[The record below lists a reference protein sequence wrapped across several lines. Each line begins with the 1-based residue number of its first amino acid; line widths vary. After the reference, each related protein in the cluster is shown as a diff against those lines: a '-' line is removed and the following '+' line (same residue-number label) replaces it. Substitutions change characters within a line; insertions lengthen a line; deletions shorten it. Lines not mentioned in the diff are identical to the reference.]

1 MTEEEKSGIVHEVIE
16 TIKGQSQDITE
27 LPLSDNIEDFTTLP
41 AVGKDGRLK
50 KFRVTDLRSEF
61 AGGSNIE
68 LVQETGQ
75 SENKAMSQKAT
86 TAAIAAATTT
96 NDGKN
101 LQDVYEV
108 SKTAATR
115 ASQTQSTIEVVQERG
130 EATDKPMSQKAVSDA
145 LAQIEKKA
153 EDNATA
159 ITSISAS
166 GGVPITQEA
175 GDSAIKVMSQ
185 KAVTEA
191 IKANAQGKV
200 EERTSVNPASLIWN
214 KGGWQKSNGN
224 VFLSE
229 EFACTQLS
237 VIGYSRVEFQYQ
249 AYSAILASLICDA
262 DGGIIQKFG
271 VEENGAPLTWK
282 TAEIELPANAATIKM
297 TGYKNIKPSLTL
309 IKKMTVNEKVTNQ
322 DGKISDLKESVK
334 NLFLQDYTNSIRYNT
349 GGVNV
354 ADGSFAS
361 NGYDTFAVSDFIKIP
376 EGAIKINLGYQ
387 GYSKL
392 YGSVIYNSD
401 KRKIAGYSVM
411 DNAAKAG
418 DVYET
423 GYIDIPEGAKYV
435 RITSYQSDKEKKI
448 PLIFLMRSID
458 VVNHKELKEQ
468 LESAG
473 IVSPL
478 KSMRLAFCGDS
489 ITYGL
494 NQDGGARLDAFPDQ
508 VGRLLGCQTTNYG
521 VSSASVGGDA
531 PRVWS
536 KDYTVVSTEEDIIGV
551 MIGINDFYREY
562 SLGNKDG
569 SSGFYKDLHTMWK
582 GFIGRFPPSAG
593 KRLFCMIYPYYDVKP
608 NWELWTAAM
617 QEVAEYYSIPILDFS
632 KELGIN
638 PHMDVNFE
646 YWREEGRG
654 TGKHNAH
661 PTQLTHDMMAK
672 VIAAYI
678 KSHYDV

>member
-1 MTEEEKSGIVHEVIE
+1 MSSIKTTEKEGDVSIGRHVGIGGNANVQGNVVVHMNMKVEGWLDAKN
-16 TIKGQSQDITE
+16 IKGSNKGIFTTVEKLREAFPRPHDGWWAIVGKS
-27 LPLSDNIEDFTTLP
+27 LPSPIYVGDGGEWVATGESGGNPMLEDTSGALQQAIDDAKNKANEAKKAIEDMVSSLP
-41 AVGKDGRLK
+41 IA
-50 KFRVTDLRSEF
+50 
-61 AGGSNIE
+61 
-68 LVQETGQ
+68 QETG
-75 SENKAMSQKAT
+75 
-86 TAAIAAATTT
+86 
-96 NDGKN
+96 
-101 LQDVYEV
+101 
-108 SKTAATR
+108 
-115 ASQTQSTIEVVQERG
+115 
-130 EATDKPMSQKAVSDA
+130 
-145 LAQIEKKA
+145 
-153 EDNATA
+153 
-159 ITSISAS
+159 
-166 GGVPITQEA
+166 
-175 GDSAIKVMSQ
+175 DSATKVMSQ
-185 KAVTEA
+185 AAVTEA

-200 EERTSVNPASLIWN
+200 EERDAINPESLAWE
-214 KGGWQKSNGN
+214 KGGYSKADG
-224 VFLSE
+224 
-229 EFACTQLS
+229 S
-237 VIGYSRVEFQYQ
+237 VYATDIFSYAQVSVVGYSRAEFQYQ
-249 AYSAILASLICDA
+249 AYSSILATLICDA
-262 DGGIIQKFG
+262 TGNILQSYG
-271 VEENGAPLTWK
+271 VDQNGTPLTWK

-297 TGYKNIKPSLTL
+297 TGYNNIKPSLTL
-309 IKKMTVNEKVTNQ
+309 IKKMTVNEKAANL
-322 DGKISDLKESVK
+322 DGKLSDLKESVK

-349 GGVNV
+349 GGINV
-354 ADGSFAS
+354 LDGSFAS
-361 NGYDTFAVSDFIKIP
+361 NGYNTFAVSDFIEIP
-376 EGAIKINLGYQ
+376 EGAVKINLGYQ
-387 GYSKL
+387 GYSKT

-401 KRKIAGYSVM
+401 KKKIAGYSVM
-411 DNAAKAG
+411 DDAAKAG

-423 GYIDIPEGAKYV
+423 GFLDIPEGAKYV

-551 MIGINDFYREY
+551 MIGINDFYRDY

-569 SSGFYKDLHTMWK
+569 SSGFYKGLHTMWK
-582 GFIGRFPPSAG
+582 GFISRFPPSAG

-672 VIAAYI
+672 VVAAYI

>member
-1 MTEEEKSGIVHEVIE
+1 MSSIKTTEKEGDVSIGRHVGIGGNANVQGNVVVHMNMRVEGWLDAKN
-16 TIKGQSQDITE
+16 IKGSNKGIFTTAEKLREAYPHPHDGWWAIVGKSLPSPIYVGDGGEWVATGESGGTPTLDDANGALQQAIDDAKNKANEAKKAIEDMVKE
-27 LPLSDNIEDFTTLP
+27 LPI
-41 AVGKDGRLK
+41 AQ
-50 KFRVTDLRSEF
+50 
-61 AGGSNIE
+61 E
-68 LVQETGQ
+68 L
-75 SENKAMSQKAT
+75 
-86 TAAIAAATTT
+86 
-96 NDGKN
+96 
-101 LQDVYEV
+101 
-108 SKTAATR
+108 
-115 ASQTQSTIEVVQERG
+115 
-130 EATDKPMSQKAVSDA
+130 
-145 LAQIEKKA
+145 
-153 EDNATA
+153 
-159 ITSISAS
+159 
-166 GGVPITQEA
+166 
-175 GDSAIKVMSQ
+175 GDSPTSVMSQ
-185 KAVTEA
+185 AAVTEA

-200 EERTSVNPASLIWN
+200 EERDAINPESLAWEGGGYSKADGSVYATDIFICA
-214 KGGWQKSNGN
+214 Q
-224 VFLSE
+224 V
-229 EFACTQLS
+229 S
-237 VIGYSRVEFQYQ
+237 VVGYSRAEFQYQ
-249 AYSAILASLICDA
+249 AYSSVLATLICDA
-262 DGGIIQKFG
+262 TGNILQSYG
-271 VEENGAPLTWK
+271 VNQNGTPLTWN
-282 TAEIELPANAATIKM
+282 TAAVDLPANAAYIKL
-297 TGYKNIKPSLTL
+297 TGYASVKPSLTL
-309 IKKMTVNEKVTNQ
+309 VKTMTVNEKAANL
-322 DGKISDLKESVK
+322 DGKLSDLKESVK
-334 NLFLQDYTNSIRYNT
+334 NLYLQDYTNSIRYNT
-349 GGVNV
+349 GGINV
-354 ADGSFAS
+354 SDGSFAS
-361 NGYDTFAVSDFIKIP
+361 SGYNTFAVSDFIEIP
-376 EGAIKINLGYQ
+376 EGAVKINLGYQ
-387 GYSKL
+387 GYSKT

-401 KRKIAGYSVM
+401 KKKIAGYSVVN
-411 DNAAKAG
+411 DAAKAG

-448 PLIFLMRSID
+448 PLIFLMSSID

-468 LESAG
+468 LERAG
-473 IVSPL
+473 VVSPL
-478 KSMRLAFCGDS
+478 KSKRLAFCGDS

-582 GFIGRFPPSAG
+582 GLINRFPPSAG

-608 NWELWTAAM
+608 NWEKWTTAM

-672 VIAAYI
+672 VVAAYI

>member
-1 MTEEEKSGIVHEVIE
+1 MTKVEELRQLARVIKNETAIGGNTAERVGSAFEGVADAIEGIDQINEME
-16 TIKGQSQDITE
+16 
-27 LPLSDNIEDFTTLP
+27 
-41 AVGKDGRLK
+41 
-50 KFRVTDLRSEF
+50 
-61 AGGSNIE
+61 
-68 LVQETGQ
+68 
-75 SENKAMSQKAT
+75 
-86 TAAIAAATTT
+86 
-96 NDGKN
+96 
-101 LQDVYEV
+101 
-108 SKTAATR
+108 
-115 ASQTQSTIEVVQERG
+115 
-130 EATDKPMSQKAVSDA
+130 KAVDA
-145 LAQIEKKA
+145 VKEKLNASKQAIEQA
-153 EDNATA
+153 VAA
-159 ITSISAS
+159 L
-166 GGVPITQEA
+166 PIAQEA
-175 GDSAIKVMSQ
+175 GDSATSVMSQ
-185 KAVTEA
+185 AAVTAA

-229 EFACTQLS
+229 DFVCTQLS
-237 VIGYSRVEFQYQ
+237 VIGYSRAEFQYQ
-249 AYSAILASLICDA
+249 AYSSKLATLICDA
-262 DGGIIQKFG
+262 TGNILQSYG
-271 VEENGAPLTWK
+271 VNQNGTPLTWK
-282 TAEIELPANAATIKM
+282 TAEIELPANTATIKM

-309 IKKMTVNEKVTNQ
+309 VKKMTVNEKAANL
-322 DGKISDLKESVK
+322 DGKISDLKKSVK
-334 NLFLQDYTNSIRYNT
+334 ELFIRDYTNSIRYNT
-349 GGVNV
+349 GGINV
-354 ADGSFAS
+354 LDGSFAS
-361 NGYDTFAVSDFIKIP
+361 NGYNTFAVSDFIEIP
-376 EGAIKINLGYQ
+376 EGAVKINLGYQ

-401 KRKIAGYSVM
+401 KKKIAGYSVM
-411 DNAAKAG
+411 DNAAKVG

-473 IVSPL
+473 VVSPL
-478 KSMRLAFCGDS
+478 KSKRLAFCGDS

-521 VSSASVGGDA
+521 VSSASVGGTS

-536 KDYTVVSTEEDIIGV
+536 NDYTVVSTEEDIIGV
-551 MIGINDFYREY
+551 MIGINDFYRDY

-582 GFIGRFPPSAG
+582 GLINRFPPSAG

-608 NWELWTAAM
+608 NWEKWTAAM

>member
-1 MTEEEKSGIVHEVIE
+1 MDTIYSLLKRAKELKEKSQVD
-16 TIKGQSQDITE
+16 SITPE
-27 LPLSDNIEDFTTLP
+27 E
-41 AVGKDGRLK
+41 VGKLHEDTLAYIASLEQSADGFGIK
-50 KFRVTDLRSEF
+50 KVYQSKSAMEADTDPVGTNGKALRYGQLVSIYDDAHADSSENGNIYAYQKPGWLLMGRVS
-61 AGGSNIE
+61 GGNTI
-68 LVQETGQ
+68 LPIVQETGYH
-75 SENKAMSQKAT
+75 EDKIMSQK
-86 TAAIAAATTT
+86 
-96 NDGKN
+96 
-101 LQDVYEV
+101 
-108 SKTAATR
+108 
-115 ASQTQSTIEVVQERG
+115 
-130 EATDKPMSQKAVSDA
+130 
-145 LAQIEKKA
+145 
-153 EDNATA
+153 
-159 ITSISAS
+159 SI
-166 GGVPITQEA
+166 
-175 GDSAIKVMSQ
+175 
-185 KAVTEA
+185 TEA
-191 IKANAQGKV
+191 LNELRQVKV
-200 EERTSVNPASLIWN
+200 EERTSVNSASLIWN
-214 KGGWQKSNGN
+214 KGGWLKSNGN

-229 EFACTQLS
+229 DFVCTQLS

-249 AYSAILASLICDA
+249 AYSAVLASLICDA

-271 VEENGAPLTWK
+271 VNQNGTPLTWN
-282 TAEIELPANAATIKM
+282 TAAVDLPANAAYIKL
-297 TGYKNIKPSLTL
+297 TGYASVKPSLTL
-309 IKKMTVNEKVTNQ
+309 VKKMTVNEKATNL
-322 DGKISDLKESVK
+322 DGKISALTESVK
-334 NLFLQDYTNSIRYNT
+334 SLFIKDYTNSIRYNT
-349 GGVNV
+349 GGIIVS
-354 ADGSFAS
+354 DGSFAS
-361 NGYDTFAVSDFIKIP
+361 NGYNTFAVSDFIEIP
-376 EGAIKINLGYQ
+376 EGAVKINLGYQ
-387 GYSKL
+387 GYSKI

-401 KRKIAGYSVM
+401 KKKIAGYSVIAT
-411 DNAAKAG
+411 AAKAG

-473 IVSPL
+473 VVSPL
-478 KSMRLAFCGDS
+478 KSKRLAFCGDS

-536 KDYTVVSTEEDIIGV
+536 KDYTVVSAEEDIIGV
-551 MIGINDFYREY
+551 MIGINDFYRDY

-569 SSGFYKDLHTMWK
+569 SSGFYKNLHTMWK
-582 GFIGRFPPSAG
+582 GLINRFPPSAG

-608 NWELWTAAM
+608 NWEKWTAAM

-646 YWREEGRG
+646 YWREEGSG

-661 PTQLTHDMMAK
+661 PTQLTHDMMTK
-672 VIAAYI
+672 VVAAYI
-678 KSHYDV
+678 KSHYEV

>member
-1 MTEEEKSGIVHEVIE
+1 MDTIYSLLKRAKELKEKSQVD
-16 TIKGQSQDITE
+16 SITPE
-27 LPLSDNIEDFTTLP
+27 E
-41 AVGKDGRLK
+41 VGKLHEDTLAYISSLEQSTDGLGIK
-50 KFRVTDLRSEF
+50 KVYQSKSAMEADTDPVGTNGKTLRYGQLVSIYDDAHADGSENGNIYAF
-61 AGGSNIE
+61 QKPGWLLMGKVSGGNTI
-68 LVQETGQ
+68 LPIVQETGYH
-75 SENKAMSQKAT
+75 EDKIMSQK
-86 TAAIAAATTT
+86 
-96 NDGKN
+96 
-101 LQDVYEV
+101 
-108 SKTAATR
+108 
-115 ASQTQSTIEVVQERG
+115 
-130 EATDKPMSQKAVSDA
+130 
-145 LAQIEKKA
+145 
-153 EDNATA
+153 
-159 ITSISAS
+159 SI
-166 GGVPITQEA
+166 
-175 GDSAIKVMSQ
+175 
-185 KAVTEA
+185 TEA
-191 IKANAQGKV
+191 LNELRQVKV
-200 EERTSVNPASLIWN
+200 EERTSVNPASLHWN
-214 KGGWQKSNGN
+214 NGGWLKSNGN

-229 EFACTQLS
+229 KFVCTQLS

-271 VEENGAPLTWK
+271 VEENGAPLTWN
-282 TAEIELPANAATIKM
+282 TAAVDLPANAAYIKL
-297 TGYKNIKPSLTL
+297 TGYASVKPSLTL
-309 IKKMTVNEKVTNQ
+309 VKKMTVNEKAANL

-334 NLFLQDYTNSIRYNT
+334 NLYLQDYTNSIRYNT
-349 GGVNV
+349 GGINV
-354 ADGSFAS
+354 SDGSFAS
-361 NGYDTFAVSDFIKIP
+361 NGYNTFAVSDFIEIP
-376 EGAIKINLGYQ
+376 EGAVKINLGYQ
-387 GYSKL
+387 GYSKT

-401 KRKIAGYSVM
+401 KKKIAGYSVM
-411 DNAAKAG
+411 VDAAKAG

-448 PLIFLMRSID
+448 PLIFLMSSID

-473 IVSPL
+473 VVSPL
-478 KSMRLAFCGDS
+478 KSKRLAFCGDS

-494 NQDGGARLDAFPDQ
+494 NQDGGARLDAFPGQ

-521 VSSASVGGDA
+521 VSSASVGGTS
-531 PRVWS
+531 PRVRS

-582 GFIGRFPPSAG
+582 GFISRFPPSAG

-608 NWELWTAAM
+608 NWEKWTAAM

-638 PHMDVNFE
+638 PHMDINFE
-646 YWREEGRG
+646 YWREEGAQTG
-654 TGKHNAH
+654 NGQGKHNAH

-672 VIAAYI
+672 VVAAYI
-678 KSHYDV
+678 KSHYEV

>member
-1 MTEEEKSGIVHEVIE
+1 MDTIYSLLKRAKELKEKSQVD
-16 TIKGQSQDITE
+16 SITPE
-27 LPLSDNIEDFTTLP
+27 E
-41 AVGKDGRLK
+41 VGKLHEDTLAYIASLEQSADGLGIK
-50 KFRVTDLRSEF
+50 KVYQSKSAMEADTDPVGTNGKTLRYGQLVSIYDDAHADSSENGNIYAFQKPGWLLMGRVS
-61 AGGSNIE
+61 GGNTI
-68 LVQETGQ
+68 LPIVQETGYH
-75 SENKAMSQKAT
+75 EDKIMSQK
-86 TAAIAAATTT
+86 
-96 NDGKN
+96 
-101 LQDVYEV
+101 
-108 SKTAATR
+108 
-115 ASQTQSTIEVVQERG
+115 
-130 EATDKPMSQKAVSDA
+130 
-145 LAQIEKKA
+145 
-153 EDNATA
+153 
-159 ITSISAS
+159 SI
-166 GGVPITQEA
+166 
-175 GDSAIKVMSQ
+175 
-185 KAVTEA
+185 TEA
-191 IKANAQGKV
+191 LNELRQGKV

-214 KGGWQKSNGN
+214 KGGWLKSNGN

-249 AYSAILASLICDA
+249 AYSAILATLICDA
-262 DGGIIQKFG
+262 TGNILQSYG
-271 VEENGAPLTWK
+271 VNQNGAPLTWN
-282 TAEIELPANAATIKM
+282 TAAVDLPANAAYIRL
-297 TGYKNIKPSLTL
+297 TGYKSVKPSLTL
-309 IKKMTVNEKVTNQ
+309 VKKMTVNEKVTNL
-322 DGKISDLKESVK
+322 DGKISDFKESVK

-349 GGVNV
+349 GGIN
-354 ADGSFAS
+354 ASDGSFAS
-361 NGYDTFAVSDFIKIP
+361 NGYGTFAVSDFIEIP
-376 EGAIKINLGYQ
+376 EGAVKINLGYQ
-387 GYSKL
+387 GYSRH

-401 KRKIAGYSVM
+401 KKKIAGYSVM

-418 DVYET
+418 DIYET

-448 PLIFLMRSID
+448 PLIFLMSSID

-473 IVSPL
+473 VVSPL
-478 KSMRLAFCGDS
+478 KSKRLAFCGDS

-494 NQDGGARLDAFPDQ
+494 NQDGGARLDAFPGQ

-521 VSSASVGGDA
+521 VSSASVGGTS

-551 MIGINDFYREY
+551 MIGINDFYRDY

-582 GFIGRFPPSAG
+582 GFISRFPPSAG

-608 NWELWTAAM
+608 NWEKWTAAM

-646 YWREEGRG
+646 YWREEGSG

-672 VIAAYI
+672 VVAAYI
-678 KSHYDV
+678 KSHYEV

>member
-1 MTEEEKSGIVHEVIE
+1 MSSIKTTEKEGDVSIGRHVGIGGNANVRGNVVVHMNMKVEGWLDAKN
-16 TIKGQSQDITE
+16 IKGSNKGIFTTAEKLREAYPHPHDGWWAIVGKSLPSPIYVGDGGEWVATGESGGTPTLDDANGALQQAIDDAKNKANEAKKAIEDMVKE
-27 LPLSDNIEDFTTLP
+27 LPI
-41 AVGKDGRLK
+41 AQ
-50 KFRVTDLRSEF
+50 
-61 AGGSNIE
+61 E
-68 LVQETGQ
+68 L
-75 SENKAMSQKAT
+75 
-86 TAAIAAATTT
+86 
-96 NDGKN
+96 
-101 LQDVYEV
+101 
-108 SKTAATR
+108 
-115 ASQTQSTIEVVQERG
+115 
-130 EATDKPMSQKAVSDA
+130 
-145 LAQIEKKA
+145 
-153 EDNATA
+153 
-159 ITSISAS
+159 
-166 GGVPITQEA
+166 
-175 GDSAIKVMSQ
+175 GDSVTSVMSQ
-185 KAVTEA
+185 AAVTAA

-200 EERTSVNPASLIWN
+200 EDRTSVNPASLNWN
-214 KGGWQKSNGN
+214 EGGWLKSNGN

-249 AYSAILASLICDA
+249 AYSAVLASLICDA
-262 DGGIIQKFG
+262 DGGIIQKFS
-271 VEENGAPLTWK
+271 VEENGAPLTWN
-282 TAEIELPANAATIKM
+282 TAAVDLPANAAYIKL
-297 TGYKNIKPSLTL
+297 TGYKSVKPSLTL
-309 IKKMTVNEKVTNQ
+309 VKKMTVNEKATNL

-354 ADGSFAS
+354 SDGSFAS
-361 NGYDTFAVSDFIKIP
+361 EGYGTFAVSDFIEIP
-376 EGAIKINLGYQ
+376 EGAVKINLGYQ
-387 GYSKL
+387 GYSKI

-401 KRKIAGYSVM
+401 KKKIDGYSVM
-411 DNAAKAG
+411 ENAAKAG

-435 RITSYQSDKEKKI
+435 RITSYQSDKEKKV
-448 PLIFLMRSID
+448 PLIFLMSSID

-473 IVSPL
+473 VVSPL
-478 KSMRLAFCGDS
+478 KSKRLAFCGDS

-536 KDYTVVSTEEDIIGV
+536 KDYTVVSTEEDIVGV

-582 GFIGRFPPSAG
+582 GLINRFPPSAG

-608 NWELWTAAM
+608 NWEKWTAAM

-646 YWREEGRG
+646 YWREEGSG

-672 VIAAYI
+672 VVAAYI

>member
-1 MTEEEKSGIVHEVIE
+1 MDTIYSLLKRAKELKEKSQVD
-16 TIKGQSQDITE
+16 SITPE
-27 LPLSDNIEDFTTLP
+27 E
-41 AVGKDGRLK
+41 VGKLHEDTLAYIASLEQSTDGLGIK
-50 KFRVTDLRSEF
+50 KVYQSKSAMEADTDPVGTNGKTLRYGQLVSIYDDAHADSSENGNIYAFQKPGWLLMGRVS
-61 AGGSNIE
+61 GGNTI
-68 LVQETGQ
+68 LPIVQETGYH
-75 SENKAMSQKAT
+75 EDKIMSQK
-86 TAAIAAATTT
+86 
-96 NDGKN
+96 
-101 LQDVYEV
+101 
-108 SKTAATR
+108 
-115 ASQTQSTIEVVQERG
+115 
-130 EATDKPMSQKAVSDA
+130 
-145 LAQIEKKA
+145 
-153 EDNATA
+153 
-159 ITSISAS
+159 SI
-166 GGVPITQEA
+166 
-175 GDSAIKVMSQ
+175 
-185 KAVTEA
+185 TEA
-191 IKANAQGKV
+191 LNELRQVKV
-200 EERTSVNPASLIWN
+200 EERTSVNPASLIWG
-214 KGGWQKSNGN
+214 KGGWLKSNGN
-224 VFLSE
+224 VSLSE
-229 EFACTQLS
+229 DFACTQLS

-262 DGGIIQKFG
+262 DGGIIQKFS
-271 VEENGAPLTWK
+271 VEENGAPLTWN
-282 TAEIELPANAATIKM
+282 TAAVDLPANAAYIKL
-297 TGYKNIKPSLTL
+297 TGYASVKPSLTL
-309 IKKMTVNEKVTNQ
+309 VKKMTVNEKATNL
-322 DGKISDLKESVK
+322 DGKISALKESIMS
-334 NLFLQDYTNSIRYNT
+334 LFIKDYTNSIRYNT
-349 GGVNV
+349 GGINV
-354 ADGSFAS
+354 SDGSFAS
-361 NGYDTFAVSDFIKIP
+361 NGYNTFAVSDFIEIP
-376 EGAIKINLGYQ
+376 EGAVKINLGYQ

-401 KRKIAGYSVM
+401 KKKIAGYSVFA
-411 DNAAKAG
+411 NATKAG

-423 GYIDIPEGAKYV
+423 GYIDIPENAKYV

-473 IVSPL
+473 VVSPL
-478 KSMRLAFCGDS
+478 KSKRLAFCGDS
-489 ITYGL
+489 VTYGL

-521 VSSASVGGDA
+521 VSSASVGGTS

-582 GFIGRFPPSAG
+582 GFISRFPPSAG

-608 NWELWTAAM
+608 NWEKWTAAM

-672 VIAAYI
+672 VVAAYI
-678 KSHYDV
+678 KSHYEV

>member
-75 SENKAMSQKAT
+75 SEDKAMSQKAT

-96 NDGKN
+96 NDGKD
-101 LQDVYEV
+101 LQEVYEV
-108 SKTAATR
+108 SKSAATR

-166 GGVPITQEA
+166 GGVPIAQEL
-175 GDSAIKVMSQ
+175 GDSATKVMSQ
-185 KAVTEA
+185 AAVTEA

-200 EERTSVNPASLIWN
+200 EEREAINPESLAWE
-214 KGGWQKSNGN
+214 KGGYSKADG
-224 VFLSE
+224 
-229 EFACTQLS
+229 S
-237 VIGYSRVEFQYQ
+237 VYATDIFSYAQVSVVGYSRAEFQYQ
-249 AYSAILASLICDA
+249 AYSSKLATLICDA
-262 DGGIIQKFG
+262 TGNILQSYG
-271 VEENGAPLTWK
+271 VNQNGTPQTWK

-309 IKKMTVNEKVTNQ
+309 IRKMTVNEKAANL
-322 DGKISDLKESVK
+322 DGKISDLKKSVK
-334 NLFLQDYTNSIRYNT
+334 ELFIRDYTNSVRYNT
-349 GGVNV
+349 GGINV
-354 ADGSFAS
+354 SDGSFAS
-361 NGYDTFAVSDFIKIP
+361 NGYNTFAVSDFIEMP
-376 EGAIKINLGYQ
+376 EGAVKINLGYQ

-401 KRKIAGYSVM
+401 KKKIAGYSVM

-473 IVSPL
+473 VVSPL
-478 KSMRLAFCGDS
+478 KSKRLAFCGDS

-551 MIGINDFYREY
+551 MIGINDFYRDY

-582 GFIGRFPPSAG
+582 GLINRFPPSAG

-608 NWELWTAAM
+608 NWEKWTAAM

-638 PHMDVNFE
+638 PHMDINFE
-646 YWREEGRG
+646 YWREEERG

-672 VIAAYI
+672 VVAAYI

>member
-1 MTEEEKSGIVHEVIE
+1 MSKVEELRQLARVIKNETAIGGNTAERVGSAFEGVADAIEGIDQINEME
-16 TIKGQSQDITE
+16 
-27 LPLSDNIEDFTTLP
+27 
-41 AVGKDGRLK
+41 
-50 KFRVTDLRSEF
+50 
-61 AGGSNIE
+61 
-68 LVQETGQ
+68 
-75 SENKAMSQKAT
+75 
-86 TAAIAAATTT
+86 
-96 NDGKN
+96 
-101 LQDVYEV
+101 
-108 SKTAATR
+108 
-115 ASQTQSTIEVVQERG
+115 
-130 EATDKPMSQKAVSDA
+130 KAVDA
-145 LAQIEKKA
+145 VKEKLNASKQAIEQA
-153 EDNATA
+153 VAA
-159 ITSISAS
+159 L
-166 GGVPITQEA
+166 PITQET
-175 GDSAIKVMSQ
+175 GDSATKVMSQ
-185 KAVTEA
+185 AAVTEA

-200 EERTSVNPASLIWN
+200 EERDAINPESLIWN
-214 KGGWQKSNGN
+214 KGGWSKSNGN
-224 VFLSE
+224 VYLSE
-229 EFACTQLS
+229 DFVCTQLS
-237 VIGYSRVEFQYQ
+237 VIGYSRAEFQYQ
-249 AYSAILASLICDA
+249 AYSAKLATLICDA
-262 DGGIIQKFG
+262 TGNILQSYG
-271 VEENGAPLTWK
+271 VDQNGTPLTWK
-282 TAEIELPANAATIKM
+282 TAEIDLPANAATIKL
-297 TGYKNIKPSLTL
+297 TGYKSVKPSLTL
-309 IKKMTVNEKVTNQ
+309 VKKMTVNEKAANL

-334 NLFLQDYTNSIRYNT
+334 NLYLQDYTNSIRYNT

-354 ADGSFAS
+354 SDGSFAS
-361 NGYDTFAVSDFIKIP
+361 DGYGTFAVSDFIEIP
-376 EGAIKINLGYQ
+376 EGAVKINLGYQ
-387 GYSKL
+387 GYSKR

-401 KRKIAGYSVM
+401 KKKIAGYSVM

-448 PLIFLMRSID
+448 PLIFLMSSID

-478 KSMRLAFCGDS
+478 KSKRLAFCGDS

-521 VSSASVGGDA
+521 VSSASVGGTS

-536 KDYTVVSTEEDIIGV
+536 KDYTVVSTDEDIVGV
-551 MIGINDFYREY
+551 MIGINDFYRDY

-582 GFIGRFPPSAG
+582 GFISRFPPSAG

-608 NWELWTAAM
+608 NWEKWTAAM

-672 VIAAYI
+672 VVAAYI

>member
-1 MTEEEKSGIVHEVIE
+1 MSSVKTTQLDGDVSVGRNTSIGGNITIQGGGRVKGTLTIDGWLDAKN
-16 TIKGQSQDITE
+16 IKGSNKGIFTTVEKLREAFPRPHDGWWAIVGKS
-27 LPLSDNIEDFTTLP
+27 LPSPIYVGDGGEWVATGESGGNPMLEDTSGALQKAIDDAKNKANEAKQAIED
-41 AVGKDGRLK
+41 
-50 KFRVTDLRSEF
+50 
-61 AGGSNIE
+61 
-68 LVQETGQ
+68 
-75 SENKAMSQKAT
+75 M
-86 TAAIAAATTT
+86 
-96 NDGKN
+96 
-101 LQDVYEV
+101 V
-108 SKTAATR
+108 S
-115 ASQTQSTIEVVQERG
+115 S
-130 EATDKPMSQKAVSDA
+130 
-145 LAQIEKKA
+145 L
-153 EDNATA
+153 
-159 ITSISAS
+159 
-166 GGVPITQEA
+166 PITQEL
-175 GDSAIKVMSQ
+175 GDSATKVMSQ
-185 KAVTEA
+185 AAVTEA

-200 EERTSVNPASLIWN
+200 EERDAINPESLAWE
-214 KGGWQKSNGN
+214 KGGYLKADGSVHVNDI
-224 VFLSE
+224 
-229 EFACTQLS
+229 FACAQVS
-237 VIGYSRVEFQYQ
+237 VVGYSRAEFQYQ
-249 AYSAILASLICDA
+249 AYSSILATLICDA
-262 DGGIIQKFG
+262 TGNILQSYG
-271 VEENGAPLTWK
+271 VNQNGTPQTWK
-282 TAEIELPANAATIKM
+282 TAEIDLPANAAYIKL
-297 TGYKNIKPSLTL
+297 TGYASVKPSLTL
-309 IKKMTVNEKVTNQ
+309 VKTMTVNEKAANL
-322 DGKISDLKESVK
+322 DGKLSDLKESVK

-349 GGVNV
+349 GGINV
-354 ADGSFAS
+354 SDGSFAS
-361 NGYDTFAVSDFIKIP
+361 NGYNTFAVSDFIEIP
-376 EGAIKINLGYQ
+376 EGAVKINLGYQ

-392 YGSVIYNSD
+392 YGSVIYNSG
-401 KRKIAGYSVM
+401 KKKIAGYSVM

-423 GYIDIPEGAKYV
+423 GYIDIPESAKYV

-478 KSMRLAFCGDS
+478 KSKRLAFCGDS

-521 VSSASVGGDA
+521 VSSASVGGAA

-536 KDYTVVSTEEDIIGV
+536 KDYTVVSTDEDIVGV
-551 MIGINDFYREY
+551 MIGINDFYRDY

-582 GFIGRFPPSAG
+582 GLINRFPPSAG
-593 KRLFCMIYPYYDVKP
+593 KRLFCMIYPYYDAKP
-608 NWELWTAAM
+608 NWEQWTAAM

-672 VIAAYI
+672 VVAAYV

>member
-1 MTEEEKSGIVHEVIE
+1 MSSIKTTEKEGDVSIGRHVGIGGNANVQGNVVVHMNMKVEGWLDAKN
-16 TIKGQSQDITE
+16 IKGSNKGIFTTVEKLREAFPRPHDGWWAIVGKSLPSPIYVGDGGEWVATGESGGTPTLDDANGALQQAIDDAKNKANEAKKAIEDMVKE
-27 LPLSDNIEDFTTLP
+27 LPI
-41 AVGKDGRLK
+41 AQ
-50 KFRVTDLRSEF
+50 
-61 AGGSNIE
+61 E
-68 LVQETGQ
+68 L
-75 SENKAMSQKAT
+75 
-86 TAAIAAATTT
+86 
-96 NDGKN
+96 
-101 LQDVYEV
+101 
-108 SKTAATR
+108 
-115 ASQTQSTIEVVQERG
+115 
-130 EATDKPMSQKAVSDA
+130 
-145 LAQIEKKA
+145 
-153 EDNATA
+153 
-159 ITSISAS
+159 
-166 GGVPITQEA
+166 
-175 GDSAIKVMSQ
+175 GDSVTSVMSQ
-185 KAVTEA
+185 AAVTAA

-214 KGGWQKSNGN
+214 YGGWLKSNGN
-224 VFLSE
+224 VFLSK

-249 AYSAILASLICDA
+249 AYSQVLASLICDA

-271 VEENGAPLTWK
+271 VEENGAPLTWN
-282 TAEIELPANAATIKM
+282 TAAVDLPANAAYIKL
-297 TGYKNIKPSLTL
+297 TGYASVKPSLTL
-309 IKKMTVNEKVTNQ
+309 VKNMTVNEKATNL
-322 DGKISDLKESVK
+322 DGKISALTESVK
-334 NLFLQDYTNSIRYNT
+334 SLFIKDYTNSIRYNT
-349 GGVNV
+349 GGINV
-354 ADGSFAS
+354 SDGSFAS
-361 NGYDTFAVSDFIKIP
+361 NGYNTFAVSDFIEIP
-376 EGAIKINLGYQ
+376 EGAVKINLGYQ
-387 GYSKL
+387 GYSMT

-401 KRKIAGYSVM
+401 KKKIAGYSVFA
-411 DNAAKAG
+411 NAAKAG

-448 PLIFLMRSID
+448 PLIFLMSSID

-473 IVSPL
+473 VVSPL
-478 KSMRLAFCGDS
+478 KSKRLAFCGDS

-494 NQDGGARLDAFPDQ
+494 NQDGGARLDAFPGQ

-562 SLGNKDG
+562 PLGNKDG

-582 GFIGRFPPSAG
+582 GLINRFPPSAG

-608 NWELWTAAM
+608 NWEKWTAAM

-661 PTQLTHDMMAK
+661 PTQITHDMMAK
-672 VIAAYI
+672 VVAAYI

>member
-1 MTEEEKSGIVHEVIE
+1 MDTIYSLLKRAKELKEKSQVD
-16 TIKGQSQDITE
+16 SITPE
-27 LPLSDNIEDFTTLP
+27 E
-41 AVGKDGRLK
+41 VGKLHEDTLAYIASLEQSTDGLGIK
-50 KFRVTDLRSEF
+50 KVYQSKSAMEADTDPVGTNGKNLRYGQLVSIYDDAHADSSENGNIYAYQKPGWLLMGRVS
-61 AGGSNIE
+61 GGNTI
-68 LVQETGQ
+68 LPIVQETGYH
-75 SENKAMSQKAT
+75 EDKIMSQK
-86 TAAIAAATTT
+86 
-96 NDGKN
+96 
-101 LQDVYEV
+101 
-108 SKTAATR
+108 
-115 ASQTQSTIEVVQERG
+115 
-130 EATDKPMSQKAVSDA
+130 
-145 LAQIEKKA
+145 
-153 EDNATA
+153 
-159 ITSISAS
+159 SI
-166 GGVPITQEA
+166 
-175 GDSAIKVMSQ
+175 
-185 KAVTEA
+185 TEA
-191 IKANAQGKV
+191 LNELRQVKV
-200 EERTSVNPASLIWN
+200 EERTSVNPASLNWGN
-214 KGGWQKSNGN
+214 GGWRKSNGN

-229 EFACTQLS
+229 DFVCTQLS
-237 VIGYSRVEFQYQ
+237 VIGYSRAEFQYQ
-249 AYSAILASLICDA
+249 AYSSKLATLICDA
-262 DGGIIQKFG
+262 TGNILQSYG
-271 VEENGAPLTWK
+271 VNQNGTPQTWK

-349 GGVNV
+349 GGINV
-354 ADGSFAS
+354 SDGSFAS
-361 NGYDTFAVSDFIKIP
+361 NGYNTFAVSDFIEIP
-376 EGAIKINLGYQ
+376 EGAVKINLGYQ

-401 KRKIAGYSVM
+401 KKKIAGYSVM

-448 PLIFLMRSID
+448 PLIFLMGSID

-536 KDYTVVSTEEDIIGV
+536 KDYTVVSTDEDIVGV

-569 SSGFYKDLHTMWK
+569 SSGFYEDLHTMWK
-582 GFIGRFPPSAG
+582 GFISRFPPSAG

-608 NWELWTAAM
+608 NWEQWTTAM
-617 QEVAEYYSIPILDFS
+617 REVAEYYSIPVLDLS

-638 PHMDVNFE
+638 PHMDINFE

-672 VIAAYI
+672 VVAAYV
-678 KSHYDV
+678 KSHYEV

>member
-1 MTEEEKSGIVHEVIE
+1 MSKVEELRQLARVIKNETAIGGNTAERVGSAFEGVADAIEGIDQINEME
-16 TIKGQSQDITE
+16 
-27 LPLSDNIEDFTTLP
+27 
-41 AVGKDGRLK
+41 
-50 KFRVTDLRSEF
+50 
-61 AGGSNIE
+61 
-68 LVQETGQ
+68 
-75 SENKAMSQKAT
+75 
-86 TAAIAAATTT
+86 
-96 NDGKN
+96 
-101 LQDVYEV
+101 
-108 SKTAATR
+108 
-115 ASQTQSTIEVVQERG
+115 
-130 EATDKPMSQKAVSDA
+130 KAVDA
-145 LAQIEKKA
+145 VKEKLNASKQAIEEAVSSLPIAQEL
-153 EDNATA
+153 
-159 ITSISAS
+159 
-166 GGVPITQEA
+166 
-175 GDSAIKVMSQ
+175 GDSATKVMSQ
-185 KAVTEA
+185 AAVTEA

-200 EERTSVNPASLIWN
+200 EERDAINPESLAWERGGYSKADGSVYATDIFVCA
-214 KGGWQKSNGN
+214 Q
-224 VFLSE
+224 V
-229 EFACTQLS
+229 S
-237 VIGYSRVEFQYQ
+237 VVGYSRAEFQYQ
-249 AYSAILASLICDA
+249 AYSSKLATLICDA
-262 DGGIIQKFG
+262 TGNILQSYG
-271 VEENGAPLTWK
+271 VNQNGTPQTWK

-309 IKKMTVNEKVTNQ
+309 IRKMTVNEKAANL
-322 DGKISDLKESVK
+322 DGKISDLKKSVK
-334 NLFLQDYTNSIRYNT
+334 ELFIRDYTNSIRYNT
-349 GGVNV
+349 GGINV
-354 ADGSFAS
+354 SDGSFAS
-361 NGYDTFAVSDFIKIP
+361 NGYNTFAVSDFIEIP
-376 EGAIKINLGYQ
+376 EGAVKINLGYQ

-401 KRKIAGYSVM
+401 KKKIAGYSVM

-423 GYIDIPEGAKYV
+423 GYVDIPEGAKYV

-473 IVSPL
+473 VVSPL
-478 KSMRLAFCGDS
+478 KSKRLAFCGDS

-521 VSSASVGGDA
+521 VSSASVGGTS

-536 KDYTVVSTEEDIIGV
+536 KDYTVVSTDEDIIGV
-551 MIGINDFYREY
+551 MIGINDFYRDY

-582 GFIGRFPPSAG
+582 GLISRFPPSVG

-608 NWELWTAAM
+608 NWEKWTAAM

-672 VIAAYI
+672 VVAAYI

>member
-1 MTEEEKSGIVHEVIE
+1 MDTIYSLLKRAKELKEKSQVD
-16 TIKGQSQDITE
+16 SITPE
-27 LPLSDNIEDFTTLP
+27 E
-41 AVGKDGRLK
+41 VGKLHEDTLAYIASLEQSADGFGIK
-50 KFRVTDLRSEF
+50 KVYQSKSAMEADTDPVGTNGKTLRYGQLVSIYDDAHADSSENGNIYAFQKPGWLLMGRVS
-61 AGGSNIE
+61 GGNTI
-68 LVQETGQ
+68 LPIVQETGYH
-75 SENKAMSQKAT
+75 EDKIMSQK
-86 TAAIAAATTT
+86 
-96 NDGKN
+96 
-101 LQDVYEV
+101 
-108 SKTAATR
+108 
-115 ASQTQSTIEVVQERG
+115 
-130 EATDKPMSQKAVSDA
+130 
-145 LAQIEKKA
+145 
-153 EDNATA
+153 
-159 ITSISAS
+159 SI
-166 GGVPITQEA
+166 
-175 GDSAIKVMSQ
+175 
-185 KAVTEA
+185 TEA
-191 IKANAQGKV
+191 LNELRQVKV
-200 EERTSVNPASLIWN
+200 EERTSVNSASLIWN
-214 KGGWQKSNGN
+214 KGGWLKSNGN

-229 EFACTQLS
+229 DFVCTQLS

-249 AYSAILASLICDA
+249 AYSAVLASLICDA

-271 VEENGAPLTWK
+271 VNQNGTPLTWN
-282 TAEIELPANAATIKM
+282 TAAVDLPANAAYIKL
-297 TGYKNIKPSLTL
+297 TGYASVKPSLTL
-309 IKKMTVNEKVTNQ
+309 VKKMTVNEKATNL
-322 DGKISDLKESVK
+322 DGKISALTESVK
-334 NLFLQDYTNSIRYNT
+334 SLFIKDYTNSIRYNT
-349 GGVNV
+349 GGIIVS
-354 ADGSFAS
+354 DGSFAS
-361 NGYDTFAVSDFIKIP
+361 NGYNTFAVSDFIEIP
-376 EGAIKINLGYQ
+376 EGAVKINLGYQ
-387 GYSKL
+387 GYSKI

-401 KRKIAGYSVM
+401 KKKIAGYSVIAT
-411 DNAAKAG
+411 AAKAG

-473 IVSPL
+473 VVSPL
-478 KSMRLAFCGDS
+478 KSKRLAFCGDS

-536 KDYTVVSTEEDIIGV
+536 KDYTVVSAEEDIIGV
-551 MIGINDFYREY
+551 MIGINDFYRDY

-569 SSGFYKDLHTMWK
+569 SSGFYKNLHTMWK
-582 GFIGRFPPSAG
+582 GLINRFPPSAG

-608 NWELWTAAM
+608 NWEKWTAAM

-646 YWREEGRG
+646 YWREEGSG

-661 PTQLTHDMMAK
+661 PTQLTHDMMTK
-672 VIAAYI
+672 VVAAYI
-678 KSHYDV
+678 KSHYEV

>member
-27 LPLSDNIEDFTTLP
+27 LPLSDNIEDFTSLP
-41 AVGKDGRLK
+41 AVGKDGSLK
-50 KFRVTDLRSEF
+50 RFNVKELRKEF
-61 AGGSNIE
+61 AGGGSVE

-75 SENKAMSQKAT
+75 SEDKAMSQKAT

-101 LQDVYEV
+101 LQEVYEV

-115 ASQTQSTIEVVQERG
+115 ASQAQSTIEVVQERG

-166 GGVPITQEA
+166 GGVPIVQEL
-175 GDSAIKVMSQ
+175 GDSATKVMSQ
-185 KAVTEA
+185 AAVTEA

-200 EERTSVNPASLIWN
+200 EEREAINPESLAWE
-214 KGGWQKSNGN
+214 KGGYLKADGS
-224 VFLSE
+224 VYAIDI
-229 EFACTQLS
+229 FACAQVS
-237 VIGYSRVEFQYQ
+237 VVGYSRAEFQYQ
-249 AYSAILASLICDA
+249 AYSAVLASLICDA

-271 VEENGAPLTWK
+271 VEKNGAPLTWN
-282 TAEIELPANAATIKM
+282 TAAVDLPANAAYIKL
-297 TGYKNIKPSLTL
+297 TGYASVKPSLTL
-309 IKKMTVNEKVTNQ
+309 VKKMTVNEKVTNQ

-354 ADGSFAS
+354 SDGSFAS
-361 NGYDTFAVSDFIKIP
+361 NGYNTFAVSEFIEIP
-376 EGAIKINLGYQ
+376 EGAVKINLGYQ
-387 GYSKL
+387 GYSKT

-401 KRKIAGYSVM
+401 KKKIAGYSVM
-411 DNAAKAG
+411 DDAAKAG

-423 GYIDIPEGAKYV
+423 GYIDIPESAKYV

-582 GFIGRFPPSAG
+582 GFISRFPPSAG

-608 NWELWTAAM
+608 NWEQWTAAM

-672 VIAAYI
+672 VVAAYI

>member
-1 MTEEEKSGIVHEVIE
+1 MSSIKTTEKEGDVSIGRHVGIGGNANVQGNVVVHMNMKVEGWLDAKN
-16 TIKGQSQDITE
+16 IKGSNKGIFTTVEKLREAFPRPHDGWWAIVGKS
-27 LPLSDNIEDFTTLP
+27 LPSPIYVGDGGEWVATGESGGNPMLEDTSGALQQAIDDAKNKANEAKKAIEDMVSSLP
-41 AVGKDGRLK
+41 IA
-50 KFRVTDLRSEF
+50 
-61 AGGSNIE
+61 
-68 LVQETGQ
+68 QETG
-75 SENKAMSQKAT
+75 
-86 TAAIAAATTT
+86 
-96 NDGKN
+96 
-101 LQDVYEV
+101 
-108 SKTAATR
+108 
-115 ASQTQSTIEVVQERG
+115 
-130 EATDKPMSQKAVSDA
+130 
-145 LAQIEKKA
+145 
-153 EDNATA
+153 
-159 ITSISAS
+159 
-166 GGVPITQEA
+166 
-175 GDSAIKVMSQ
+175 DSATKVMSQ
-185 KAVTEA
+185 AAVTEA

-200 EERTSVNPASLIWN
+200 EERDAINPESLAWE
-214 KGGWQKSNGN
+214 KGGYSKADG
-224 VFLSE
+224 
-229 EFACTQLS
+229 S
-237 VIGYSRVEFQYQ
+237 VYATNIFSYAQVSVVGYSRAEFQYQ
-249 AYSAILASLICDA
+249 AYSSILATLICDA
-262 DGGIIQKFG
+262 TGNILQSYG
-271 VEENGAPLTWK
+271 VDQNGTPLTWK

-297 TGYKNIKPSLTL
+297 TGYNNIKPSLTL
-309 IKKMTVNEKVTNQ
+309 IKKMTVNEKAANL
-322 DGKISDLKESVK
+322 DGKLSDLKESVK

-349 GGVNV
+349 GGINV
-354 ADGSFAS
+354 LDGSFAS
-361 NGYDTFAVSDFIKIP
+361 NGYNTFAVSDFIEIP
-376 EGAIKINLGYQ
+376 EGAVKINLGYQ
-387 GYSKL
+387 GYSKT

-401 KRKIAGYSVM
+401 KKKIAGYSVM
-411 DNAAKAG
+411 DDAAKAG

-423 GYIDIPEGAKYV
+423 GFLDIPEGAKYV

-551 MIGINDFYREY
+551 MIGINDFYRDY

-569 SSGFYKDLHTMWK
+569 SSGFYKGLHTMWK
-582 GFIGRFPPSAG
+582 GFISRFPPSAG

-672 VIAAYI
+672 VVAAYI

>member
-1 MTEEEKSGIVHEVIE
+1 MSSIKTTEKEGDVSIGRHVGIGGNANVRGNVVVHMNMKVEGWLDAKN
-16 TIKGQSQDITE
+16 IKGSNKGIFTTAEKLREAYPHPHDGWWAIVGKSLPSPIYVGDGGEWVATGESGGTPTLDDANGALQQAIDDAKNKANEAKKAIEDMVKE
-27 LPLSDNIEDFTTLP
+27 LPI
-41 AVGKDGRLK
+41 AQ
-50 KFRVTDLRSEF
+50 
-61 AGGSNIE
+61 E
-68 LVQETGQ
+68 L
-75 SENKAMSQKAT
+75 
-86 TAAIAAATTT
+86 
-96 NDGKN
+96 
-101 LQDVYEV
+101 
-108 SKTAATR
+108 
-115 ASQTQSTIEVVQERG
+115 
-130 EATDKPMSQKAVSDA
+130 
-145 LAQIEKKA
+145 
-153 EDNATA
+153 
-159 ITSISAS
+159 
-166 GGVPITQEA
+166 
-175 GDSAIKVMSQ
+175 GDSVTSVMSQ
-185 KAVTEA
+185 AAVTAA

-200 EERTSVNPASLIWN
+200 EDRTSVNPASLNWN
-214 KGGWQKSNGN
+214 EGGWLKSNGN

-249 AYSAILASLICDA
+249 AYSAVLASLICDA
-262 DGGIIQKFG
+262 DGGIIQKFS
-271 VEENGAPLTWK
+271 VEENGAPLTWN
-282 TAEIELPANAATIKM
+282 TAAVDLPANAAYIKL
-297 TGYKNIKPSLTL
+297 TGYKSVKPSLTL
-309 IKKMTVNEKVTNQ
+309 VKKMTVNEKATNL

-354 ADGSFAS
+354 SDGSFAS
-361 NGYDTFAVSDFIKIP
+361 EGYGTFAVSDFIEIP
-376 EGAIKINLGYQ
+376 EGAVKINLGYQ
-387 GYSKL
+387 GYSKI

-401 KRKIAGYSVM
+401 KKKIDGYSVM
-411 DNAAKAG
+411 ENAAKAG

-435 RITSYQSDKEKKI
+435 RITSYQSDKEKKV
-448 PLIFLMRSID
+448 PLIFLMSSID

-473 IVSPL
+473 VVSPL
-478 KSMRLAFCGDS
+478 KSKRLAFCGDS

-536 KDYTVVSTEEDIIGV
+536 KDYTVVSTEEDIVGV

-582 GFIGRFPPSAG
+582 GFIRRFPPSAG

-608 NWELWTAAM
+608 NWEKWTAAM

-661 PTQLTHDMMAK
+661 PTQITHDMMAK
-672 VIAAYI
+672 VVAAYI

>member
-1 MTEEEKSGIVHEVIE
+1 MDTIYSLLKRAKELKEKSQVD
-16 TIKGQSQDITE
+16 SITPE
-27 LPLSDNIEDFTTLP
+27 E
-41 AVGKDGRLK
+41 VGKLHEDTLAYIASLEQSADGLGIK
-50 KFRVTDLRSEF
+50 KVYQSEAAMEADTNPVGTNGKTLRYGQLVSIYDDAHADSSENGNIYAYQKPGWLLMGRVS
-61 AGGSNIE
+61 GGNTI
-68 LVQETGQ
+68 LPIVQETGYH
-75 SENKAMSQKAT
+75 EDKIMSQK
-86 TAAIAAATTT
+86 
-96 NDGKN
+96 
-101 LQDVYEV
+101 
-108 SKTAATR
+108 
-115 ASQTQSTIEVVQERG
+115 
-130 EATDKPMSQKAVSDA
+130 
-145 LAQIEKKA
+145 
-153 EDNATA
+153 
-159 ITSISAS
+159 SI
-166 GGVPITQEA
+166 
-175 GDSAIKVMSQ
+175 
-185 KAVTEA
+185 TEA
-191 IKANAQGKV
+191 LNELRQVKV
-200 EERTSVNPASLIWN
+200 EERTSVNPASLNWGN
-214 KGGWQKSNGN
+214 GGWRKSNGN

-229 EFACTQLS
+229 DFMCTQLS

-271 VEENGAPLTWK
+271 VEKNGAPLTWN
-282 TAEIELPANAATIKM
+282 TAAVDLPANAAYIKL
-297 TGYKNIKPSLTL
+297 TGYNKIKPSLTL
-309 IKKMTVNEKVTNQ
+309 IKKITVNEKATNL
-322 DGKISDLKESVK
+322 DGKLSDLKESVK

-349 GGVNV
+349 GGINV
-354 ADGSFAS
+354 LDGSFAS
-361 NGYDTFAVSDFIKIP
+361 NGYNTFAVSDFIEIP
-376 EGAIKINLGYQ
+376 EGAVKINLGYQ

-401 KRKIAGYSVM
+401 KKKIAGYSVM

-473 IVSPL
+473 VVSPL
-478 KSMRLAFCGDS
+478 KSKRLAFCGDS

-551 MIGINDFYREY
+551 MIGINDFYRDY

-582 GFIGRFPPSAG
+582 GLINRFPPSAG

-608 NWELWTAAM
+608 NWEKWTAAM

-638 PHMDVNFE
+638 PHMDINFE
-646 YWREEGRG
+646 YWRKEEHE

-672 VIAAYI
+672 VVAAYV
-678 KSHYDV
+678 KSHYEV

>member
-1 MTEEEKSGIVHEVIE
+1 MDTIYSLLKRAKELKEKSQVD
-16 TIKGQSQDITE
+16 SITPE
-27 LPLSDNIEDFTTLP
+27 E
-41 AVGKDGRLK
+41 VGKLHEDTLAYIALLEQSTDGLGIK
-50 KFRVTDLRSEF
+50 KVYQSKSAMEADTDPVGTNGKTLRYGQLVSIYDDAHADSSENGNIYAYQKPGWLLMGRVS
-61 AGGSNIE
+61 GGNTI
-68 LVQETGQ
+68 LPIVQETGYH
-75 SENKAMSQKAT
+75 EDKIMSQK
-86 TAAIAAATTT
+86 
-96 NDGKN
+96 
-101 LQDVYEV
+101 
-108 SKTAATR
+108 
-115 ASQTQSTIEVVQERG
+115 
-130 EATDKPMSQKAVSDA
+130 
-145 LAQIEKKA
+145 
-153 EDNATA
+153 
-159 ITSISAS
+159 SI
-166 GGVPITQEA
+166 
-175 GDSAIKVMSQ
+175 
-185 KAVTEA
+185 TEA
-191 IKANAQGKV
+191 LNELRQVKV
-200 EERTSVNPASLIWN
+200 EERTSVNPASLNWGN
-214 KGGWQKSNGN
+214 GGWRKSNGN

-229 EFACTQLS
+229 DFVCTQLS

-249 AYSAILASLICDA
+249 AYSAILATLICDA
-262 DGGIIQKFG
+262 TGNILQSYG
-271 VEENGAPLTWK
+271 VDQNGTPLTWK
-282 TAEIELPANAATIKM
+282 IAEIELPANAATIKL

-309 IKKMTVNEKVTNQ
+309 VKKMTVNEKVTNL
-322 DGKISDLKESVK
+322 DGKVSALKESVK
-334 NLFLQDYTNSIRYNT
+334 SLFIEDYTNSIRYNT

-354 ADGSFAS
+354 SDGSFAS
-361 NGYDTFAVSDFIKIP
+361 NGYNTFAVSDFIEIP
-376 EGAIKINLGYQ
+376 DGAVKINLGYQ

-401 KRKIAGYSVM
+401 KKKIVGYSVTG
-411 DNAAKAG
+411 NAAKAG
-418 DVYET
+418 DIYET

-448 PLIFLMRSID
+448 PLMFLMRSID

-473 IVSPL
+473 VVSPL
-478 KSMRLAFCGDS
+478 KSKRLAFCGDS

-494 NQDGGARLDAFPDQ
+494 NQDGGARLDSFPGQ

-551 MIGINDFYREY
+551 MIGINDFYRDY

-582 GFIGRFPPSAG
+582 GLINRFPPSAG

-608 NWELWTAAM
+608 NWEKWTAAM

-646 YWREEGRG
+646 YWREEGSG

-672 VIAAYI
+672 VVAAYV
-678 KSHYDV
+678 KSHYEV

>member
-1 MTEEEKSGIVHEVIE
+1 MDTIYSLLKRAKELKEKSQVD
-16 TIKGQSQDITE
+16 SITPE
-27 LPLSDNIEDFTTLP
+27 E
-41 AVGKDGRLK
+41 VGKLHEDTLAYIASLEQSADGLGIK
-50 KFRVTDLRSEF
+50 KVYQSKSAMEADTDPVGTNGKTLRYGQLVSIYDDAHADSSENGNIYAF
-61 AGGSNIE
+61 QKPGWLLMGKVSGGNTI
-68 LVQETGQ
+68 LPIVQETGYH
-75 SENKAMSQKAT
+75 EDKIMSQK
-86 TAAIAAATTT
+86 
-96 NDGKN
+96 
-101 LQDVYEV
+101 
-108 SKTAATR
+108 
-115 ASQTQSTIEVVQERG
+115 
-130 EATDKPMSQKAVSDA
+130 
-145 LAQIEKKA
+145 
-153 EDNATA
+153 
-159 ITSISAS
+159 SI
-166 GGVPITQEA
+166 
-175 GDSAIKVMSQ
+175 
-185 KAVTEA
+185 TEA
-191 IKANAQGKV
+191 LNELRQVKV
-200 EERTSVNPASLIWN
+200 EERTSVNPASLHWN
-214 KGGWQKSNGN
+214 NGGWLKSNGN
-224 VFLSE
+224 VYLSE
-229 EFACTQLS
+229 DFVCTQLS
-237 VIGYSRVEFQYQ
+237 IVGYSRVEFQYQ
-249 AYSAILASLICDA
+249 AYSSILATLICDA
-262 DGGIIQKFG
+262 DGGIIQKFS
-271 VEENGAPLTWK
+271 VERKGAPLTWN
-282 TAEIELPANAATIKM
+282 TAAVDLPANAAYIKL
-297 TGYKNIKPSLTL
+297 TGYASVKPSLTL
-309 IKKMTVNEKVTNQ
+309 VKKMTVDEKATNL
-322 DGKISDLKESVK
+322 DGKISALKESVK
-334 NLFLQDYTNSIRYNT
+334 SLFIKDYTNSIRYNT
-349 GGVNV
+349 GGINV
-354 ADGSFAS
+354 SDGSFAS
-361 NGYDTFAVSDFIKIP
+361 NGYNTFAVSDFIEIP
-376 EGAIKINLGYQ
+376 EGAVKINLGYQ
-387 GYSKL
+387 GYSKT

-401 KRKIAGYSVM
+401 KKKIAGYSVM
-411 DNAAKAG
+411 VDSAKAG

-448 PLIFLMRSID
+448 PLIFLMSSID

-473 IVSPL
+473 VVSPL
-478 KSMRLAFCGDS
+478 KSKRLAFCGDS

-521 VSSASVGGDA
+521 VSSASVGGTS

-582 GFIGRFPPSAG
+582 GFISRFPPSAG

-608 NWELWTAAM
+608 NWEKWTAAM

-672 VIAAYI
+672 VVAAYI
-678 KSHYDV
+678 KSHYEV

>member
-1 MTEEEKSGIVHEVIE
+1 MDTIYSLLKRAKELKEKSQVD
-16 TIKGQSQDITE
+16 SITPE
-27 LPLSDNIEDFTTLP
+27 E
-41 AVGKDGRLK
+41 VGKLHEDTLAYIASLEQSADGLGIK
-50 KFRVTDLRSEF
+50 KVYQSKSAMEADPDPVGTNGKALRYGQLVSIYDDAHADGFENGNIYAYQKPGWLLMGRVS
-61 AGGSNIE
+61 GGNTI
-68 LVQETGQ
+68 LPIVQETGYH
-75 SENKAMSQKAT
+75 EDKIMSQK
-86 TAAIAAATTT
+86 
-96 NDGKN
+96 
-101 LQDVYEV
+101 
-108 SKTAATR
+108 
-115 ASQTQSTIEVVQERG
+115 
-130 EATDKPMSQKAVSDA
+130 
-145 LAQIEKKA
+145 
-153 EDNATA
+153 
-159 ITSISAS
+159 SI
-166 GGVPITQEA
+166 
-175 GDSAIKVMSQ
+175 
-185 KAVTEA
+185 TEA
-191 IKANAQGKV
+191 LNELRQGKV

-214 KGGWQKSNGN
+214 NGGWLKSNGN
-224 VFLSE
+224 VFLSK

-271 VEENGAPLTWK
+271 VEGNGAPLTWN
-282 TAEIELPANAATIKM
+282 TAAVDLPANAAYIKL
-297 TGYKNIKPSLTL
+297 TGYASVKPSLTL
-309 IKKMTVNEKVTNQ
+309 VKNMTVNEKVTNL

-334 NLFLQDYTNSIRYNT
+334 NLYLQDYTNSIRYNT
-349 GGVNV
+349 GGINV
-354 ADGSFAS
+354 SDGSFAS
-361 NGYDTFAVSDFIKIP
+361 AGYGTFAVSDFIEIP
-376 EGAIKINLGYQ
+376 EGAVKINLGYQ

-392 YGSVIYNSD
+392 YGSVIYSSD
-401 KRKIAGYSVM
+401 KKKIAGYSVIA
-411 DNAAKAG
+411 NAAKAG

-448 PLIFLMRSID
+448 PLIFLMNSID

-473 IVSPL
+473 VVSPL
-478 KSMRLAFCGDS
+478 KSKRLAFCGDS

-494 NQDGGARLDAFPDQ
+494 NQDGGARLDAFPGQ

-521 VSSASVGGDA
+521 VSSASVGGTS

-536 KDYTVVSTEEDIIGV
+536 KDYTVVSAEEDIIGV
-551 MIGINDFYREY
+551 MIGINDFYRDY

-582 GFIGRFPPSAG
+582 GLINRFPPSAG

-608 NWELWTAAM
+608 NWEKWTAAM

-646 YWREEGRG
+646 YWREEGSG

-672 VIAAYI
+672 VVAAYI
-678 KSHYDV
+678 KSHYEV

>member
-16 TIKGQSQDITE
+16 AIKGQSQDIAE

-61 AGGSNIE
+61 AGGGSVE

-75 SENKAMSQKAT
+75 SEDKAMSQKAT
-86 TAAIAAATTT
+86 TAAITKATTT
-96 NDGKN
+96 TDGKN
-101 LQDVYEV
+101 LQDVYD
-108 SKTAATR
+108 ATKSLTR
-115 ASQTQSTIEVVQERG
+115 TGQPSPTIDIAQELG
-130 EATDKPMSQKAVSDA
+130 EAADKPISQKAVSA
-145 LAQIEKKA
+145 VIAEIEKKA
-153 EDNATA
+153 RDNAEA
-159 ITSISAS
+159 IASISAS
-166 GGVPITQEA
+166 GGVPIAQEA
-175 GDSAIKVMSQ
+175 GDSPTKVMSQ
-185 KAVTEA
+185 AAVTAA

-214 KGGWQKSNGN
+214 KGGWLKSNGN

-229 EFACTQLS
+229 DFVCTQLS

-249 AYSAILASLICDA
+249 AYSSILATLICDA
-262 DGGIIQKFG
+262 TGNILQSYG
-271 VEENGAPLTWK
+271 VDQNGTPLTWN
-282 TAEIELPANAATIKM
+282 TAEVDLPANAATIKL
-297 TGYKNIKPSLTL
+297 TGYKSVKPSLTL
-309 IKKMTVNEKVTNQ
+309 VKKMTVNEKVTNL

-334 NLFLQDYTNSIRYNT
+334 NLYLQDYTNNIRYNT
-349 GGVNV
+349 GGINV
-354 ADGSFAS
+354 SDGSFAS
-361 NGYDTFAVSDFIKIP
+361 AGYGTFAVSDFIEIP
-376 EGAIKINLGYQ
+376 EGAVKINLGYQ

-401 KRKIAGYSVM
+401 KKKITGYSVTA
-411 DNAAKAG
+411 NAAKAG

-423 GYIDIPEGAKYV
+423 GYIEIPEGAKYV

-473 IVSPL
+473 VVSPL
-478 KSMRLAFCGDS
+478 KSKRLAFCGDS

-551 MIGINDFYREY
+551 MIGINDFYRDY

-582 GFIGRFPPSAG
+582 GLINRFPPSAG

-608 NWELWTAAM
+608 NWEKWTAAM

-661 PTQLTHDMMAK
+661 PTQITHDMMAK
-672 VIAAYI
+672 VVAAYI

>member
-1 MTEEEKSGIVHEVIE
+1 MDTIYSLLKRAKELKEKSQVDSITPEEGGKLHEDTLAYIALLEQSTDGLGIKKVYQSKSAMEADTDPVGTNGKTLRYGQLVSIYDDAHADSSENGNIYAYQKPGWLLMGRVSGGN
-16 TIKGQSQDITE
+16 TI
-27 LPLSDNIEDFTTLP
+27 LPI
-41 AVGKDGRLK
+41 
-50 KFRVTDLRSEF
+50 
-61 AGGSNIE
+61 
-68 LVQETGQ
+68 VQETGYH
-75 SENKAMSQKAT
+75 EDKIMSQK
-86 TAAIAAATTT
+86 
-96 NDGKN
+96 
-101 LQDVYEV
+101 
-108 SKTAATR
+108 
-115 ASQTQSTIEVVQERG
+115 
-130 EATDKPMSQKAVSDA
+130 
-145 LAQIEKKA
+145 
-153 EDNATA
+153 
-159 ITSISAS
+159 SI
-166 GGVPITQEA
+166 
-175 GDSAIKVMSQ
+175 
-185 KAVTEA
+185 TEA
-191 IKANAQGKV
+191 LNELRQVKM
-200 EERTSVNPASLIWN
+200 EERTSVNPASLNWGN
-214 KGGWQKSNGN
+214 GGWRKSNGN

-229 EFACTQLS
+229 DFVCTQLS

-271 VEENGAPLTWK
+271 VEKNGAPLTWN
-282 TAEIELPANAATIKM
+282 TAAVDLPANAAYIKL
-297 TGYKNIKPSLTL
+297 TGYNKIKPSLTL
-309 IKKMTVNEKVTNQ
+309 IKKITVNEKATNLG
-322 DGKISDLKESVK
+322 GKLSDLKESVK

-349 GGVNV
+349 GGINV
-354 ADGSFAS
+354 LDGSFAS
-361 NGYDTFAVSDFIKIP
+361 NGYNTFAVSDFIEVP
-376 EGAIKINLGYQ
+376 EGAVKINLGYQ
-387 GYSKL
+387 GYSKI

-401 KRKIAGYSVM
+401 KKKIAGYSVM
-411 DNAAKAG
+411 VDAAKAG

-458 VVNHKELKEQ
+458 VVNHKELKE
-468 LESAG
+468 LLAIAG
-473 IVSPL
+473 VVSPL
-478 KSMRLAFCGDS
+478 KSKRLAFCGDS

-521 VSSASVGGDA
+521 VSSASVGGTS

-536 KDYTVVSTEEDIIGV
+536 KDYTVVSTKEDIIGV

-582 GFIGRFPPSAG
+582 GFISRFPPSAG

-608 NWELWTAAM
+608 NWEKWTAAM

-638 PHMDVNFE
+638 PHMDINFE
-646 YWREEGRG
+646 YWRKEEHE

-672 VIAAYI
+672 VVAAYV
-678 KSHYDV
+678 KSHYEV

>member
-1 MTEEEKSGIVHEVIE
+1 MSKVEELRQLARVIKNETAIGGNTAERVGSAFEGVADAIEGIDQINEME
-16 TIKGQSQDITE
+16 
-27 LPLSDNIEDFTTLP
+27 
-41 AVGKDGRLK
+41 
-50 KFRVTDLRSEF
+50 
-61 AGGSNIE
+61 
-68 LVQETGQ
+68 
-75 SENKAMSQKAT
+75 
-86 TAAIAAATTT
+86 
-96 NDGKN
+96 
-101 LQDVYEV
+101 
-108 SKTAATR
+108 
-115 ASQTQSTIEVVQERG
+115 
-130 EATDKPMSQKAVSDA
+130 KAVDA
-145 LAQIEKKA
+145 VKEKLNASKQAIEQAVAALPIAQEL
-153 EDNATA
+153 
-159 ITSISAS
+159 
-166 GGVPITQEA
+166 
-175 GDSAIKVMSQ
+175 GDSATSVMSQ
-185 KAVTEA
+185 AAVTAA
-191 IKANAQGKV
+191 IKANTQVKV
-200 EERTSVNPASLIWN
+200 EERTSVNPASLHWN
-214 KGGWQKSNGN
+214 NGGWLKSNGN

-229 EFACTQLS
+229 DFVCTQLS

-249 AYSAILASLICDA
+249 AYSAVLASLICDA

-271 VEENGAPLTWK
+271 VEENGAPLTWN
-282 TAEIELPANAATIKM
+282 TAAVDLPANAAYIKL
-297 TGYKNIKPSLTL
+297 TGYASVKPSLTL
-309 IKKMTVNEKVTNQ
+309 VKKMTVNEKVTNL
-322 DGKISDLKESVK
+322 DGKISDFKESVK

-354 ADGSFAS
+354 LDGSFAS
-361 NGYDTFAVSDFIKIP
+361 NGYNTFAVSDFIEIP
-376 EGAIKINLGYQ
+376 EGAVKINLGYQ
-387 GYSKL
+387 GYSKT

-401 KRKIAGYSVM
+401 KKKIAGYSVM
-411 DNAAKAG
+411 VDSAKAG

-521 VSSASVGGDA
+521 VSSASVGGAA

-536 KDYTVVSTEEDIIGV
+536 KDYTVISTDEDIVGV

-582 GFIGRFPPSAG
+582 GLINRFPPSAG

-608 NWELWTAAM
+608 NWEKWTAAM

-661 PTQLTHDMMAK
+661 PTQITHDMMAK
-672 VIAAYI
+672 VVAAYI

>member
-1 MTEEEKSGIVHEVIE
+1 MTSVKTTQLDGDVSVGRNTSIGGSLTIQGGGRVKGTFVIDGWLDAKN
-16 TIKGQSQDITE
+16 IKGSNKGIFTTAEKLREAYPRPHDGWWAIVGKS
-27 LPLSDNIEDFTTLP
+27 LPSPIYVGDGGEWVATGESGGTPTLDDANGALQQAIDDAKNKVNEAKKAIEDM
-41 AVGKDGRLK
+41 V
-50 KFRVTDLRSEF
+50 
-61 AGGSNIE
+61 
-68 LVQETGQ
+68 
-75 SENKAMSQKAT
+75 
-86 TAAIAAATTT
+86 
-96 NDGKN
+96 KN
-101 LQDVYEV
+101 LPI
-108 SKTAATR
+108 A
-115 ASQTQSTIEVVQERG
+115 QE
-130 EATDKPMSQKAVSDA
+130 
-145 LAQIEKKA
+145 L
-153 EDNATA
+153 
-159 ITSISAS
+159 
-166 GGVPITQEA
+166 
-175 GDSAIKVMSQ
+175 GDSATSVMSQ
-185 KAVTEA
+185 AAVTAA

-214 KGGWQKSNGN
+214 NGGWLKSNGN
-224 VFLSE
+224 VYLSE
-229 EFACTQLS
+229 DFVCTQLS

-249 AYSAILASLICDA
+249 AYSAVLASLICDA

-271 VEENGAPLTWK
+271 VEENGAPLTWN
-282 TAEIELPANAATIKM
+282 TAAVDLPANAAYIKL
-297 TGYKNIKPSLTL
+297 TGYASVKPSLTL
-309 IKKMTVNEKVTNQ
+309 VKKITVNEKATNL

-354 ADGSFAS
+354 SDGSFAS
-361 NGYDTFAVSDFIKIP
+361 NGYNTFAVSDFIEIP
-376 EGAIKINLGYQ
+376 EGAVKINLGYQ
-387 GYSKL
+387 GYSKT

-401 KRKIAGYSVM
+401 KKKIAGYSVFA
-411 DNAAKAG
+411 DAAKAG

-448 PLIFLMRSID
+448 PLIFLMSSID

-473 IVSPL
+473 VVSPL
-478 KSMRLAFCGDS
+478 KSKRLAFCGDS

-521 VSSASVGGDA
+521 VSSASVGGAA

-536 KDYTVVSTEEDIIGV
+536 KDYTVVSTDEDIVGV

-582 GFIGRFPPSAG
+582 GFISRFPPSAG

-608 NWELWTAAM
+608 NWEKWTAAM

-661 PTQLTHDMMAK
+661 PTQITHDMMAK
-672 VIAAYI
+672 VVAAYI
-678 KSHYDV
+678 KSHYEV

>member
-1 MTEEEKSGIVHEVIE
+1 MSSVKTTQLDGDVSVGRNTSIGGNITIQGGGRVKGTLTIDGWLDAKN
-16 TIKGQSQDITE
+16 IKGSNKGIFTTVEKLREAFPRPHDGWWAIVGKS
-27 LPLSDNIEDFTTLP
+27 LPSPIYVGDGGEWVATGESGGNPTLEDTSGALQQVIDDAKNKANEAKKAIEDMVSSLP
-41 AVGKDGRLK
+41 IAQ
-50 KFRVTDLRSEF
+50 
-61 AGGSNIE
+61 E
-68 LVQETGQ
+68 L
-75 SENKAMSQKAT
+75 
-86 TAAIAAATTT
+86 
-96 NDGKN
+96 
-101 LQDVYEV
+101 
-108 SKTAATR
+108 
-115 ASQTQSTIEVVQERG
+115 
-130 EATDKPMSQKAVSDA
+130 
-145 LAQIEKKA
+145 
-153 EDNATA
+153 
-159 ITSISAS
+159 
-166 GGVPITQEA
+166 
-175 GDSAIKVMSQ
+175 GDSATSVMSQ
-185 KAVTEA
+185 AAVTAA

-200 EERTSVNPASLIWN
+200 EERDVINPESLAWE
-214 KGGWQKSNGN
+214 KGGYSKADG
-224 VFLSE
+224 
-229 EFACTQLS
+229 S
-237 VIGYSRVEFQYQ
+237 VYATDIFVCAQVSVVGYSRAEFQYQ
-249 AYSAILASLICDA
+249 AYSSKLATLICDA
-262 DGGIIQKFG
+262 TGNILQSYG
-271 VEENGAPLTWK
+271 VNQNGTPQTWK

-309 IKKMTVNEKVTNQ
+309 IRKMTVNEKAANL
-322 DGKISDLKESVK
+322 DGKISDLKKSVK
-334 NLFLQDYTNSIRYNT
+334 ELFIRDYTNSIRYNT
-349 GGVNV
+349 GGINV
-354 ADGSFAS
+354 SDGSFAS
-361 NGYDTFAVSDFIKIP
+361 NGYNTFAVSDFIEIP
-376 EGAIKINLGYQ
+376 EGAVRINLGYQ

-401 KRKIAGYSVM
+401 KKKIAGYSVM

-473 IVSPL
+473 VVSPL
-478 KSMRLAFCGDS
+478 KSKRLAFCGDS

-521 VSSASVGGDA
+521 VSSASVGGTS

-536 KDYTVVSTEEDIIGV
+536 NDYTVVSTEEDIIGV
-551 MIGINDFYREY
+551 MIGINDFYRDY

-582 GFIGRFPPSAG
+582 GFISRFPPSAG

-608 NWELWTAAM
+608 NWEQWTAAM

-672 VIAAYI
+672 VVAAYI

>member
-1 MTEEEKSGIVHEVIE
+1 MDTIYSLLKRAKELKEKSQVD
-16 TIKGQSQDITE
+16 SITPE
-27 LPLSDNIEDFTTLP
+27 E
-41 AVGKDGRLK
+41 VGKLHEDTLAYIASLEQSADGFGIK
-50 KFRVTDLRSEF
+50 KVYQSKSAMEADTDPVETNGKTLRYGQLVSIYDDAHADSSENGNIYAYQKPGWLLMGRVS
-61 AGGSNIE
+61 GGNTI
-68 LVQETGQ
+68 LPIVQETGYH
-75 SENKAMSQKAT
+75 EDKIMSQK
-86 TAAIAAATTT
+86 
-96 NDGKN
+96 
-101 LQDVYEV
+101 
-108 SKTAATR
+108 
-115 ASQTQSTIEVVQERG
+115 
-130 EATDKPMSQKAVSDA
+130 
-145 LAQIEKKA
+145 
-153 EDNATA
+153 
-159 ITSISAS
+159 SI
-166 GGVPITQEA
+166 
-175 GDSAIKVMSQ
+175 
-185 KAVTEA
+185 TEA
-191 IKANAQGKV
+191 LNELRQVKV
-200 EERTSVNPASLIWN
+200 EERTSVNSASLIWN
-214 KGGWQKSNGN
+214 KGGWLKSNGN

-229 EFACTQLS
+229 DFVCTQLS

-249 AYSAILASLICDA
+249 AYSAVLASLICDA

-271 VEENGAPLTWK
+271 VNQNGTPLTWN
-282 TAEIELPANAATIKM
+282 TAAVDLPANAAYIKL
-297 TGYKNIKPSLTL
+297 TGYASVKPSLTL
-309 IKKMTVNEKVTNQ
+309 VKKMTVNEKATNL
-322 DGKISDLKESVK
+322 DGKISALTESVK
-334 NLFLQDYTNSIRYNT
+334 SLFIKDYTNSIRYNT
-349 GGVNV
+349 GGIIVS
-354 ADGSFAS
+354 DGSFAS
-361 NGYDTFAVSDFIKIP
+361 NGYNTFAVSDFIEIP
-376 EGAIKINLGYQ
+376 EGAVKINLGYQ
-387 GYSKL
+387 GYSKI

-401 KRKIAGYSVM
+401 KKKIAGYSVIAT
-411 DNAAKAG
+411 AAKAG

-473 IVSPL
+473 VVSPL
-478 KSMRLAFCGDS
+478 KSKRLAFCGDS

-536 KDYTVVSTEEDIIGV
+536 KDYTVVSAEEDIIGV
-551 MIGINDFYREY
+551 MIGINDFYRDY

-569 SSGFYKDLHTMWK
+569 SSGFYKNLHTMWK
-582 GFIGRFPPSAG
+582 GLINRFPPSAG

-608 NWELWTAAM
+608 NWEKWTAAM

-646 YWREEGRG
+646 YWREEGSG

-661 PTQLTHDMMAK
+661 PTQLTHDMMTK
-672 VIAAYI
+672 VVAAYI
-678 KSHYDV
+678 KSHYEV

>member
-1 MTEEEKSGIVHEVIE
+1 MDTIYSLLKRAKELKEKSQVD
-16 TIKGQSQDITE
+16 SITPE
-27 LPLSDNIEDFTTLP
+27 E
-41 AVGKDGRLK
+41 VGKLHEDALAYIASLEQSADGLGIK
-50 KFRVTDLRSEF
+50 KVYQSKSAMEADTDPVGTNGKTLRYGQLVSIYDDAHADSSENGNIYAFQKPGWLLMGRVS
-61 AGGSNIE
+61 GGNTI
-68 LVQETGQ
+68 LPIVQETGYH
-75 SENKAMSQKAT
+75 EDKIMSQK
-86 TAAIAAATTT
+86 
-96 NDGKN
+96 
-101 LQDVYEV
+101 
-108 SKTAATR
+108 
-115 ASQTQSTIEVVQERG
+115 
-130 EATDKPMSQKAVSDA
+130 
-145 LAQIEKKA
+145 
-153 EDNATA
+153 
-159 ITSISAS
+159 SI
-166 GGVPITQEA
+166 
-175 GDSAIKVMSQ
+175 
-185 KAVTEA
+185 TEA
-191 IKANAQGKV
+191 LNELRQVKV
-200 EERTSVNPASLIWN
+200 EERTSVNSASLIWN
-214 KGGWQKSNGN
+214 KGGWLKSNGN

-229 EFACTQLS
+229 DFVCTQLS

-249 AYSAILASLICDA
+249 AYSAVLASLICDA

-271 VEENGAPLTWK
+271 VNQNGTPLTWN
-282 TAEIELPANAATIKM
+282 TAAVDLPANAAYIKL
-297 TGYKNIKPSLTL
+297 TGYASVKPSLTL
-309 IKKMTVNEKVTNQ
+309 VKKMTVNEKATNL
-322 DGKISDLKESVK
+322 DGKISALTESVK
-334 NLFLQDYTNSIRYNT
+334 SLFIKDYTNSIRYNT
-349 GGVNV
+349 GGIIVS
-354 ADGSFAS
+354 DGSFAS
-361 NGYDTFAVSDFIKIP
+361 NGYNTFAVSDFIEIP
-376 EGAIKINLGYQ
+376 EGAVKINLGYQ
-387 GYSKL
+387 GYSKI

-401 KRKIAGYSVM
+401 KKKIAGYSVIAT
-411 DNAAKAG
+411 AAKAG

-473 IVSPL
+473 VVSPL
-478 KSMRLAFCGDS
+478 KSKRLAFCGDS

-536 KDYTVVSTEEDIIGV
+536 KDYTVVSAEEDIIGV
-551 MIGINDFYREY
+551 MIGINDFYRDY

-569 SSGFYKDLHTMWK
+569 SSGFYKNLHTMWK
-582 GFIGRFPPSAG
+582 GLINRFPPSAG

-608 NWELWTAAM
+608 NWEKWTAAM

-646 YWREEGRG
+646 YWREEGSG

-661 PTQLTHDMMAK
+661 PTQLTHDMMTK
-672 VIAAYI
+672 VVAAYI
-678 KSHYDV
+678 KSHYEV

>member
-1 MTEEEKSGIVHEVIE
+1 MSSIKTTEKEGDVSIGRHVGIGGNANVRGNVVVHMNMKVEGWLDAKN
-16 TIKGQSQDITE
+16 IKGSNKGIFTTAEKLREAYPHPHDGWWAIVGKSLPSPIYVGDGGEWVATGESGGTPTLDDANGALQQAIDDAKNKANEAKKAIEDMVKE
-27 LPLSDNIEDFTTLP
+27 LPI
-41 AVGKDGRLK
+41 AQ
-50 KFRVTDLRSEF
+50 
-61 AGGSNIE
+61 E
-68 LVQETGQ
+68 L
-75 SENKAMSQKAT
+75 
-86 TAAIAAATTT
+86 
-96 NDGKN
+96 
-101 LQDVYEV
+101 
-108 SKTAATR
+108 
-115 ASQTQSTIEVVQERG
+115 
-130 EATDKPMSQKAVSDA
+130 
-145 LAQIEKKA
+145 
-153 EDNATA
+153 
-159 ITSISAS
+159 
-166 GGVPITQEA
+166 
-175 GDSAIKVMSQ
+175 GDSVTSVMSQ
-185 KAVTEA
+185 AAVTAA

-200 EERTSVNPASLIWN
+200 EDRTSVNPASLNWN
-214 KGGWQKSNGN
+214 EGGWLKSNGN

-249 AYSAILASLICDA
+249 AYSAVLASLICDA
-262 DGGIIQKFG
+262 DGGIIQKFS
-271 VEENGAPLTWK
+271 VEENGAPLTWN
-282 TAEIELPANAATIKM
+282 TAAVDLPANAAYIKL
-297 TGYKNIKPSLTL
+297 TGYKSVKPSLTL
-309 IKKMTVNEKVTNQ
+309 VKKMTVDEKATNL
-322 DGKISDLKESVK
+322 DGKISALKESVK
-334 NLFLQDYTNSIRYNT
+334 SLFIKDYTNSIRYNT
-349 GGVNV
+349 GGINV
-354 ADGSFAS
+354 SDGSFAS
-361 NGYDTFAVSDFIKIP
+361 NGYNTFAVSDFIEIP
-376 EGAIKINLGYQ
+376 EGAVKINLGYQ
-387 GYSKL
+387 GYSKT

-401 KRKIAGYSVM
+401 KKKIAGYSVM
-411 DNAAKAG
+411 VDSAKAG

-448 PLIFLMRSID
+448 PLIFLMSSID

-473 IVSPL
+473 VVSPL
-478 KSMRLAFCGDS
+478 KSKRLAFCGDS

-521 VSSASVGGDA
+521 VSSASVGGTS

-582 GFIGRFPPSAG
+582 GFISRFPPSAG

-608 NWELWTAAM
+608 NWEKWTAAM

-661 PTQLTHDMMAK
+661 PTQITHDMMAK
-672 VIAAYI
+672 VVAAYI

>member
-1 MTEEEKSGIVHEVIE
+1 MDTIYSLLKRAKELKEKSQVD
-16 TIKGQSQDITE
+16 SITPE
-27 LPLSDNIEDFTTLP
+27 E
-41 AVGKDGRLK
+41 VGKLHEDTLAYIASLEQSADGLGIK
-50 KFRVTDLRSEF
+50 KVYQSKSAMEADTDPVGTNGKTLRYGQLVSIYDDAHADSSENGNIYAFQKPGWLLMGRVS
-61 AGGSNIE
+61 GGNTI
-68 LVQETGQ
+68 LPIVQETGYH
-75 SENKAMSQKAT
+75 EDKIMSQK
-86 TAAIAAATTT
+86 
-96 NDGKN
+96 
-101 LQDVYEV
+101 
-108 SKTAATR
+108 
-115 ASQTQSTIEVVQERG
+115 
-130 EATDKPMSQKAVSDA
+130 
-145 LAQIEKKA
+145 
-153 EDNATA
+153 
-159 ITSISAS
+159 SI
-166 GGVPITQEA
+166 
-175 GDSAIKVMSQ
+175 
-185 KAVTEA
+185 TEA
-191 IKANAQGKV
+191 LNELRQGKV

-214 KGGWQKSNGN
+214 NGGWLKSNGN
-224 VFLSE
+224 VFLSK

-271 VEENGAPLTWK
+271 VEENGAPLTWN
-282 TAEIELPANAATIKM
+282 TAAVDLPANAAYIKL
-297 TGYKNIKPSLTL
+297 TGYASVKPSLTL
-309 IKKMTVNEKVTNQ
+309 VKNMTVNEKATNL

-334 NLFLQDYTNSIRYNT
+334 NLFLRDYTNSIRYNT
-349 GGVNV
+349 GGINV
-354 ADGSFAS
+354 SDGSFAS
-361 NGYDTFAVSDFIKIP
+361 NGYNTFAVSDFIEIP
-376 EGAIKINLGYQ
+376 EGAVKINLGYQ
-387 GYSKL
+387 GYSNL

-401 KRKIAGYSVM
+401 KKKIAGYSVM
-411 DNAAKAG
+411 VTAAKAG

-448 PLIFLMRSID
+448 PLIFLMSSID
-458 VVNHKELKEQ
+458 VVNHKELKEL
-468 LESAG
+468 LESVG
-473 IVSPL
+473 VVSPL
-478 KSMRLAFCGDS
+478 KSKRLAFCGDS

-494 NQDGGARLDAFPDQ
+494 NQDGGARLDSFPDQ

-521 VSSASVGGDA
+521 VSSASVGGAA

-536 KDYTVVSTEEDIIGV
+536 KDYTVVSTDEDIVGV

-582 GFIGRFPPSAG
+582 GFISRFPPSAG

-608 NWELWTAAM
+608 NWEKWTAAM

-646 YWREEGRG
+646 YWREEGSG

-672 VIAAYI
+672 VVAAYI
-678 KSHYDV
+678 KSHYEV

>member
-1 MTEEEKSGIVHEVIE
+1 MSSVKTTQLDGDVSVGRNTSIGGNITIQGGGRVKGTLTIDGWLDAKN
-16 TIKGQSQDITE
+16 IKGSNKGIFTTVEKLREAFPRPHDGWWAIVGKS
-27 LPLSDNIEDFTTLP
+27 LPSPIYIGDGGEWVATGESGGNPTLEDTSGALQKAIDDAKNKANEAKKAIEDMVSSLP
-41 AVGKDGRLK
+41 IA
-50 KFRVTDLRSEF
+50 
-61 AGGSNIE
+61 
-68 LVQETGQ
+68 QETG
-75 SENKAMSQKAT
+75 
-86 TAAIAAATTT
+86 
-96 NDGKN
+96 
-101 LQDVYEV
+101 
-108 SKTAATR
+108 
-115 ASQTQSTIEVVQERG
+115 
-130 EATDKPMSQKAVSDA
+130 
-145 LAQIEKKA
+145 
-153 EDNATA
+153 
-159 ITSISAS
+159 
-166 GGVPITQEA
+166 
-175 GDSAIKVMSQ
+175 DSATKVMSQ
-185 KAVTEA
+185 AAVTAA
-191 IKANAQGKV
+191 IKANAQVKV

-214 KGGWQKSNGN
+214 KGGWLKSNGN
-224 VFLSE
+224 VYLSE
-229 EFACTQLS
+229 YFACTQVS
-237 VIGYSRVEFQYQ
+237 VVGYSRAEFQYQ

-262 DGGIIQKFG
+262 DGNILQSYG
-271 VEENGAPLTWK
+271 VDQNGTPLTWK

-297 TGYKNIKPSLTL
+297 TGYNNIKPSLTL
-309 IKKMTVNEKVTNQ
+309 IKKVTVNEKFNNQ

-354 ADGSFAS
+354 SDGSFAS
-361 NGYDTFAVSDFIKIP
+361 NGYNTFAVSEFIEIP
-376 EGAIKINLGYQ
+376 EGAVKINLGYQ
-387 GYSKL
+387 GYSKT

-401 KRKIAGYSVM
+401 KKKIAGYSVM
-411 DNAAKAG
+411 DDAAKAG

-448 PLIFLMRSID
+448 PLIFLMNSID

-473 IVSPL
+473 VMSPL
-478 KSMRLAFCGDS
+478 KSKRLAFCGDS

-494 NQDGGARLDAFPDQ
+494 NQDGGSRLDAFPDQ

-521 VSSASVGGDA
+521 VSSASVGGTS

-551 MIGINDFYREY
+551 MIGINDFYRDY

-582 GFIGRFPPSAG
+582 GLINRFPPSAG
-593 KRLFCMIYPYYDVKP
+593 KRLFCMIYPYYDVKA
-608 NWELWTAAM
+608 NWEKWTAAM

-661 PTQLTHDMMAK
+661 PTQITHDMMAK
-672 VIAAYI
+672 VVAAYI